1 MIELERGWY
10 LGINRRDY
18 NINGLLVRETEYLS
32 KVYEGWHTHS
42 NAHITFILTGGNRE
56 QRKKSEFEAS
66 PGKVIFY
73 NSDEVHRN
81 SNTALPSKN
90 INLEIESNFLEG
102 YDIKMTSIGAIIHTN
117 PDAKFLLLK
126 IYNEMRQSDLYSGES
141 IQMLFLNLVTT
152 VNHLLNKQQPLWIK
166 IIYEQLNDRWAEKIT
181 LNDLARAA
189 NVHPVTISK
198 HFPKFFS
205 CTLGE
210 YMRKLKVEKALSM
223 LKSTSL
229 SLTEIAYTCGFAD
242 QSHFTH
248 TFRQMTGFLPG
259 QYRKI

>member
-18 NINGLLVRETEYLS
+18 NIKGLLVRETEYLS

-56 QRKKSEFEAS
+56 QRKSAEFEAS

-73 NSDEVHRN
+73 NSGEVHRN
-81 SNTALPSKN
+81 FNTAPCSKN
-90 INLEIESNFLEG
+90 INVEIESNFLEK
-102 YDIKMTSIGAIIHTN
+102 YNIKEASIGAIVQAN

-126 IYNEMRQSDLYSGES
+126 IYYEMLKKDLHSGES
-141 IQMLFLNLVTT
+141 IQMLFLNLVTMA
-152 VNHLLNKQQPLWIK
+152 NHLLTKEQPSWIK
-166 IIYEQLNDRWAEKIT
+166 IIYEQINDRWAENIT
-181 LNDLARAA
+181 LDELAKAA

-248 TFRQMTGFLPG
+248 TFKQITGFLPG